1 MGFLM
6 NAVRERGGID
16 VFHLLVERTIQPICR
31 GKRKVQAAA
40 AETEETAERE
50 EIAESE
56 EMAEAKE
63 MTETKEAIETEGR
76 AAETEGRAAEAEK
89 TAETAAEAACME
101 GRVQT

>member
-1 MGFLM
+1 
-6 NAVRERGGID
+6 
-16 VFHLLVERTIQPICR
+16 
-31 GKRKVQAAA
+31 
-40 AETEETAERE
+40 
-50 EIAESE
+50 
-56 EMAEAKE
+56 MAEAKE